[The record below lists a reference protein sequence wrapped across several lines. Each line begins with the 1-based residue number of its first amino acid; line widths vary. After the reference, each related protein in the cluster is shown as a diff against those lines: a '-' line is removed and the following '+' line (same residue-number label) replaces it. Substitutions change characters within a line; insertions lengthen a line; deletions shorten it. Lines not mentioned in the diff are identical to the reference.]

1 MRRSF
6 LVGIVPVLA
15 FAAVTFGSV
24 RKAHAGPHLDIDF
37 DLGTA
42 LRSNANTTAVDFS
55 AGIGGRLGYRVH
67 IPGSIIYIQPE
78 IGGKYMNFGFNSKFT
93 GGYDYAGVVNGGFK
107 FGLTGIVQPNIFA
120 HLGIGDL
127 GFIQNDGTAV
137 SGVVGPAADIGL
149 GLDFRL
155 LPGWTLGVQ
164 TAFNSMFVPVAG
176 TVNGNDFGAARW
188 FSFGITTGFHFWEPP
203 PRPVYV
209 QPQPV
214 YVYRRY

>member
-15 FAAVTFGSV
+15 FAAVTFGST
-24 RKAHAGPHLDIDF
+24 RQAHAGPHLDIDL

-42 LRSNANTTAVDFS
+42 LRAGPNTTAVDFS
-55 AGIGGRLGYRVH
+55 AGIGGRLGYR
-67 IPGSIIYIQPE
+67 IQFPGSILYFQPE
-78 IGGKYMNFGFNSKFT
+78 IGGKYMSFGFNSKFT
-93 GGYDYAGVVNGGFK
+93 NGYDYAGVVNGGFK
-107 FGLTGIVQPNIFA
+107 FGFTGVVQPNLFA
-120 HLGIGDL
+120 HIGIGDL
-127 GFIQNDGTAV
+127 GYVLPDGSTQA
-137 SGVVGPAADIGL
+137 GVVGPAADLGL

-176 TVNGNDFGAARW
+176 TTNGADFGSARW
-188 FSFGITTGFHFWEPP
+188 FSFGLTTGFHFWEPR